1 MEAASLPQLKNIGAV
16 KSDMVADE
24 EKDSE
29 VPDWFSSYDKKK
41 EERETI
47 ERLKAELKK
56 QNELDIKLKRLR
68 EEHVTSLRWKQKR
81 KVSFIFYVSSHS
93 LY

>member
-41 EERETI
+41 EDVARFI
-47 ERLKAELKK
+47 N
-56 QNELDIKLKRLR
+56 QGPWKLS
-68 EEHVTSLRWKQKR
+68 E
-81 KVSFIFYVSSHS
+81 I
-93 LY
+93 